1 MPSILKPQ
9 KLEKFRDKARS
20 WMTRGVVTKRE
31 LLSQPERWQ
40 ALLSRTSEQDW
51 LPKLELKDFGDI
63 LVFGSGS
70 SYYLAMLVAELIESV
85 TGIRA
90 RPVPSCEIFLC
101 QERYLKLQGRKGLAV
116 GISRSGESSEA
127 ILAGELLKEKGFSL
141 LVIGCYE
148 TSTLAARADYR
159 LTVPEGQEE
168 GLAML
173 RSFTSMLLGFQLFL
187 AGQRE
192 VEKKFYKLP
201 IVGERLIDV
210 YTTSLTML
218 ANKRDFR
225 RFVFLGS
232 GIHFPL
238 TFEAG
243 LKMQE
248 MAIATSE
255 AYHSLEY
262 RHGPKSTAASDTL
275 VTLFA
280 LDGDTYGIDLV
291 RDLKAYDVTTLV
303 IGENVG
309 VYREVADE
317 TLELES
323 GLNQADRLILT
334 LLPAQLLAFETSL
347 RLGQNPDV
355 SRNLSQVVKF

>member
-1 MPSILKPQ
+1 MN
-9 KLEKFRDKARS
+9 
-20 WMTRGVVTKRE
+20 RGVVTKRE
-31 LLSQPERWQ
+31 LLSQPERWKT
-40 ALLSRTSEQDW
+40 LISRTNEQDW
-51 LPKLELKDFGDI
+51 LPKLELKDFDDI

-70 SYYLAMLVAELIESV
+70 SYYLAMLIAELIESV
-85 TGIRA
+85 TVIRA
-90 RPVPSCEIFLC
+90 RPVPSCEIFLSS
-101 QERYLKLQGRKGLAV
+101 ERYLQLHGHKGLAI

-127 ILAGELLKEKGFSL
+127 ILAAELLKAKGFSL
-141 LVIGCYE
+141 LVIGCYD
-148 TSTLAARADYR
+148 SSSLSARADYR

-173 RSFTSMLLGFQLFL
+173 RSFTSMVLGFQLFL
-187 AGQRE
+187 EKQKPGE
-192 VEKKFYKLP
+192 VDSKFYKLP
-201 IVGERLIDV
+201 IVGERLMNT
-210 YTTSLTML
+210 YTKALAALTT
-218 ANKRDFR
+218 KRDFR

-280 LDGDTYGIDLV
+280 LDDDAYGVDLV
-291 RDLKAYDVTTLV
+291 RDLKDYDVTTLV
-303 IGENVG
+303 IGENVQA
-309 VYREVADE
+309 YQEIADE
-317 TLELES
+317 IVELES
-323 GLNQADRLILT
+323 GLTQSDRLILT

>member
-1 MPSILKPQ
+1 
-9 KLEKFRDKARS
+9 
-20 WMTRGVVTKRE
+20 
-31 LLSQPERWQ
+31 
-40 ALLSRTSEQDW
+40 
-51 LPKLELKDFGDI
+51 
-63 LVFGSGS
+63 
-70 SYYLAMLVAELIESV
+70 MLVAELIENAI
-85 TGIRA
+85 GIRA
-90 RPVPSCEIFLC
+90 RPVPSCEIFLSR
-101 QERYLKLQGRKGLAV
+101 ERYLNLQGRKGLAI

-127 ILAGELLKEKGFSL
+127 ILAAELLKEKGFSL

-148 TSTLAARADYR
+148 TSSLTAKADHR
-159 LTVPEGQEE
+159 LTVSEGQEE

-187 AGQRE
+187 AGQ
-192 VEKKFYKLP
+192 KDADGKFYKLP
-201 IVGERLIDV
+201 MVGERLINT
-210 YTTSLTML
+210 YAKQLTSL
-218 ANKRDFR
+218 ANQRDFK

-232 GIHFPL
+232 GVHFPL

-280 LDGDTYGIDLV
+280 LDGDAYGVELL
-291 RDLKAYDVTTLV
+291 RDLKEYDVTTLV
-303 IGENVG
+303 IGEDANA
-309 VYREVADE
+309 YKNVADE
-317 TLELES
+317 TVGLES

>member
-1 MPSILKPQ
+1 
-9 KLEKFRDKARS
+9 
-20 WMTRGVVTKRE
+20 MTPGVVTKRE
-31 LLSQPERWQ
+31 LLSQPERW
-40 ALLSRTSEQDW
+40 RTLIDRTNERDW
-51 LPKLELKDFGDI
+51 LPKLELKDFDDI

-70 SYYLAMLVAELIESV
+70 SYYLAMLVAELIENN

-90 RPVPSCEIFLC
+90 RAVPSCEIFLC
-101 QERYLKLQGRKGLAV
+101 QKRYLNLQDRKGLAI

-127 ILAGELLKEKGFSL
+127 ILAAELLKEKGFSL

-148 TSTLAARADYR
+148 TSSLVANADYH
-159 LTVPEGQEE
+159 LTVPEGQED

-187 AGQRE
+187 
-192 VEKKFYKLP
+192 EKQKPSNVDSKFYKLP
-201 IVGERLIDV
+201 INGERLISS
-210 YTTSLTML
+210 YTKSLTTL
-218 ANKRDFR
+218 ANKYDFR

-262 RHGPKSTAASDTL
+262 RHGPKSTAARDTL
-275 VTLFA
+275 LTLFA
-280 LDGDTYGIDLV
+280 LDGDAYGVDLV
-291 RDLKAYDVTTLV
+291 RDLKEYDVTTLV
-303 IGENVG
+303 IGEG
-309 VYREVADE
+309 VEVYQSVADE
-317 TLELES
+317 IVELES
-323 GLNQADRLILT
+323 GLNQSDRLILT

>member
-1 MPSILKPQ
+1 MEHES
-9 KLEKFRDKARS
+9 
-20 WMTRGVVTKRE
+20 MTRGVVTKRE
-31 LLSQPERWQ
+31 LLSQPDRWQ
-40 ALLSRTSEQDW
+40 ALLTRTHEQDW
-51 LPKLELKDFGDI
+51 LPKLELTAFDDI

-70 SYYLAMLVAELIESV
+70 SYYLAMLVAELIENA

-90 RPVPSCEIFLC
+90 RPVPSCEVFLC
-101 QERYLKLQGRKGLAV
+101 QERYLNLRGRQGLAI

-127 ILAGELLKEKGFSL
+127 LLAAELFKSKGFSL
-141 LVIGCYE
+141 LVVGCYE
-148 TSTLAARADYR
+148 SSLAIKADYR
-159 LTVPEGQEE
+159 LTVPEGQED

-187 AGQRE
+187 AAQRE
-192 VEKKFYKLP
+192 GNSNFYKLP
-201 IVGERLIDV
+201 LVGERLIST
-210 YTTSLTML
+210 YTKRLSSL
-218 ANKRDFR
+218 AHKRDFR

-232 GIHFPL
+232 GVHFPL

-275 VTLFA
+275 LTLFA
-280 LDGDTYGIDLV
+280 LDGDTYSVDLV
-291 RDLKAYDVTTLV
+291 RDLRAYDVTTLV
-303 IGENVG
+303 IGENVAA
-309 VYREVADE
+309 YDNIADE
-317 TLELES
+317 IVELRS
-323 GLNQADRLILT
+323 GLSQSERLILT
-334 LLPAQLLAFETSL
+334 LLPAQLLAFETAL

>member
-1 MPSILKPQ
+1 
-9 KLEKFRDKARS
+9 
-20 WMTRGVVTKRE
+20 MTPGVVTKRE

-40 ALLSRTSEQDW
+40 TLITRTHEQDW
-51 LPKLELKDFGDI
+51 LPKLELKNFDDI

-70 SYYLAMLVAELIESV
+70 SYYLAMLVAELIERA

-101 QERYLKLQGRKGLAV
+101 HERYLNLNGRRGLAI

-127 ILAGELLKEKGFSL
+127 LLAADLLTANGFSL
-141 LVIGCYE
+141 LVVGCYE
-148 TSTLAARADYR
+148 KSSLAAKTDYC

-173 RSFTSMLLGFQLFL
+173 RSFTSMVLGFQLFL
-187 AGQRE
+187 AKQE
-192 VEKKFYKLP
+192 PSKVDSKFYNLP
-201 IVGERLIDV
+201 IVGERLIST
-210 YTTSLTML
+210 YTKTLTAL
-218 ANKRDFR
+218 AQRRDFR

-262 RHGPKSTAASDTL
+262 RHGPKSTAADDTL

-280 LDGDTYGIDLV
+280 LDGEMSYGVDLI
-291 RDLKAYDVTTLV
+291 RDLKDYEVTTLV
-303 IGENVG
+303 IAENARA
-309 VYREVADE
+309 YQSVADE
-317 TLELES
+317 TVALES
-323 GLNQADRLILT
+323 GLSQSDRLILT

>member
-1 MPSILKPQ
+1 
-9 KLEKFRDKARS
+9 
-20 WMTRGVVTKRE
+20 MTRGSVTKRE
-31 LLSQPERWQ
+31 LLSQPDRWQ
-40 ALLSRTSEQDW
+40 ALLTRTHEQDW
-51 LPKLELKDFGDI
+51 LPRLELTEFDDI

-70 SYYLAMLVAELIESV
+70 SYYLAMLVAELIENV

-90 RPVPSCEIFLC
+90 RPVPSCEVFLC
-101 QERYLKLQGRKGLAV
+101 QDRYLNLRGRKGLAI

-127 ILAGELLKEKGFSL
+127 LLAAELLKKADFSL

-148 TSTLAARADYR
+148 TSSLAAKADHR

-173 RSFTSMLLGFQLFL
+173 RSFTSMLLGFQLFV
-187 AGQRE
+187 AGQRDIDS
-192 VEKKFYKLP
+192 KFYKLP
-201 IVGERLIDV
+201 MVGEQIINTYAKQL
-210 YTTSLTML
+210 TSL
-218 ANKRDFR
+218 AHKRDFK

-255 AYHSLEY
+255 AYYSLEY

-275 VTLFA
+275 VTLLA
-280 LDGDTYGIDLV
+280 LDSDTYGVDLV
-291 RDLKAYDVTTLV
+291 RDLKEYDVTTLV

-309 VYREVADE
+309 IYREFADE
-317 TLELES
+317 TVELES
-323 GLNQADRLILT
+323 GLDQNDRLILT

>member
-1 MPSILKPQ
+1 MNK
-9 KLEKFRDKARS
+9 
-20 WMTRGVVTKRE
+20 GVITKRE
-31 LLSQPERWQ
+31 LLSQPQRWQ
-40 ALLSRTSEQDW
+40 KLIERASEHDF
-51 LPKLELKDFGDI
+51 LPTLELKTFDDI
-63 LVFGSGS
+63 VVFGSGS
-70 SYYLAMLVAELIESV
+70 SYYIAMLVAELIESA

-90 RPVPSCEIFLC
+90 RVVPSCELFLC
-101 QERYLKLQGRKGLAV
+101 PERYLNLRGKGLAI

-127 ILAGELLKEKGFSL
+127 ILAADLLKAKGFTL
-141 LVIGCYE
+141 MVIGCYE
-148 TSTLAARADYR
+148 TSSLTAKADYR
-159 LTVPEGQEE
+159 LTVHEGQED

-187 AGQRE
+187 
-192 VEKKFYKLP
+192 EKQAPDKVDSKFYKLP
-201 IVGERLIDV
+201 IVGERLLNT
-210 YTTSLTML
+210 YSKTLTTL
-218 ANKRDFR
+218 AAKRDFR

-232 GIHFPL
+232 GIHYPL

-280 LDGDTYGIDLV
+280 LDGDAYGIDLI
-291 RDLKAYDVTTLV
+291 RDLKEYDVTSLV
-303 IGENVG
+303 IGEDVRI
-309 VYREVADE
+309 YQKVADQ
-317 TLELES
+317 TVELES
-323 GLNQADRLILT
+323 GLNQNDRLILT

>member
-1 MPSILKPQ
+1 
-9 KLEKFRDKARS
+9 
-20 WMTRGVVTKRE
+20 MTRGVITKRE
-31 LLSQPERWQ
+31 LLSQPDRWR
-40 ALLSRTSEQDW
+40 ALLTRTHEQDW
-51 LPKLELKDFGDI
+51 LPRLELNSFDDV

-70 SYYLAMLVAELIESV
+70 SYYLAMLVAELIERD

-101 QERYLKLQGRKGLAV
+101 QERYLHPNGKRGLAI

-127 ILAGELLKEKGFSL
+127 LLAADLLKANGFSL
-141 LVIGCYE
+141 LVVGCYE
-148 TSTLAARADYR
+148 TSSLASKADYH

-173 RSFTSMLLGFQLFL
+173 RSFTSMLLGFQLLL
-187 AGQRE
+187 AERS
-192 VEKKFYKLP
+192 EKFFNLP
-201 IVGERLIDV
+201 RVGERLINDYAHKLSV
-210 YTTSLTML
+210 L
-218 ANKRDFR
+218 ANKNDFR

-238 TFEAG
+238 TFETG

-280 LDGDTYGIDLV
+280 LDNDPYGIDLV
-291 RDLKAYDVTTLV
+291 RDLKEYDVTTLV

-309 VYREVADE
+309 AYKKVAHE
-317 TLELES
+317 IVELES
-323 GLNQADRLILT
+323 DLNQADRLVLT
-334 LLPAQLLAFETSL
+334 LLPAQLLAFETAL

>member
-1 MPSILKPQ
+1 
-9 KLEKFRDKARS
+9 
-20 WMTRGVVTKRE
+20 MTPGVVTKRE
-31 LLSQPERWQ
+31 LLSQPERWR
-40 ALLSRTSEQDW
+40 ALIDRTNEQDW
-51 LPKLELKDFGDI
+51 LPKLELKDFDDI

-101 QERYLKLQGRKGLAV
+101 QERYLKLNGRKGLAIS
-116 GISRSGESSEA
+116 ISRSGESSEA
-127 ILAGELLKEKGFSL
+127 ILAAELLKEKGFSL

-148 TSTLAARADYR
+148 TSSLAAKANYC

-187 AGQRE
+187 AGQRAINN
-192 VEKKFYKLP
+192 KFDKLP
-201 IVGERLIDV
+201 MLGEHLISNYAKRL
-210 YTTSLTML
+210 TSL
-218 ANKRDFR
+218 ASKRDFR

-232 GIHFPL
+232 GVHFPL

-280 LDGDTYGIDLV
+280 LDWDAYGVDLV
-291 RDLKAYDVTTLV
+291 RDLKEYDVTTLV
-303 IGENVG
+303 IGEG
-309 VYREVADE
+309 TDVYQSVADE
-317 TLELES
+317 IVELES
-323 GLNQADRLILT
+323 GLNQADRLILA

>member
-1 MPSILKPQ
+1 
-9 KLEKFRDKARS
+9 
-20 WMTRGVVTKRE
+20 MTRGEVTKRE

-40 ALLSRTSEQDW
+40 ALITRTHEQDW
-51 LPKLELKDFGDI
+51 LPKLELEEFDDI

-70 SYYLAMLVAELIESV
+70 SYYLAMLVAELIETA

-90 RPVPSCEIFLC
+90 RPVPSCEVFLC
-101 QERYLKLQGRKGLAV
+101 QERYLNLNGKKGLAI

-127 ILAGELLKEKGFSL
+127 LLAADLLKANGFSL
-141 LVIGCYE
+141 LVVGCYE
-148 TSTLAARADYR
+148 KSSLAAKADYH

-173 RSFTSMLLGFQLFL
+173 RSFTSMVLGFQLFL
-187 AGQRE
+187 AERG
-192 VEKKFYKLP
+192 EKFFNLPRVSEQLIKGYAHKLS
-201 IVGERLIDV
+201 V
-210 YTTSLTML
+210 L
-218 ANKRDFR
+218 ANKNDFR

-255 AYHSLEY
+255 SYHSLEY

-275 VTLFA
+275 LTLFA
-280 LDGDTYGIDLV
+280 LDDDTYGVDLIKE
-291 RDLKAYDVTTLV
+291 LKEYDVTTLV
-303 IGENVG
+303 IGEDVSAFNN
-309 VYREVADE
+309 VADE
-317 TLELES
+317 IVELES
-323 GLNQADRLILT
+323 GLNQSDRLILT
-334 LLPAQLLAFETSL
+334 LFPAQLLAFETAL

-355 SRNLSQVVKF
+355 SRNLTQVVKF

>member
-1 MPSILKPQ
+1 M
-9 KLEKFRDKARS
+9 
-20 WMTRGVVTKRE
+20 MRGVVTQRE

-40 ALLSRTSEQDW
+40 ALLTRTQESDW
-51 LPKLELKDFGDI
+51 LPRLELTDFDDI

-70 SYYLAMLVAELIESV
+70 SYYLAMLMAELVERV
-85 TGIRA
+85 TRIRA
-90 RPVPSCEIFLC
+90 RPVPSCEVFLC
-101 QERYLKLQGRKGLAV
+101 QERYLNLSGRKGLAIGV
-116 GISRSGESSEA
+116 SRSGESSEA
-127 ILAGELLKEKGFSL
+127 ILAAELFKEKGFSL

-148 TSTLAARADYR
+148 TSSLAAEADHR
-159 LTVPEGQEE
+159 LTVPEGQED

-187 AGQRE
+187 EKQKSSE
-192 VEKKFYKLP
+192 VDSKFYKLP
-201 IVGERLIDV
+201 VVGERLINT
-210 YTTSLTML
+210 YTKTLTAL

-280 LDGDTYGIDLV
+280 LDGDTYSVDLV
-291 RDLKAYDVTTLV
+291 RDLKGYDVTALV
-303 IGENVG
+303 IGENVRA
-309 VYREVADE
+309 YQKVADE
-317 TLELES
+317 TVELES
-323 GLNQADRLILT
+323 GLAQADRLILT
-334 LLPAQLLAFETSL
+334 LLPAQLLAFETAL